1 MGRDS
6 LVIMITI
13 THHHNKAGSTWPAG
27 GWVVGVAPTRFS
39 NVNFRGCN
47 GQFHLRSTLGSNSSA
62 TSSSLL
68 IQSRKHLTNQPMGGG
83 FTPMHRWW
91 PHSTK
96 AVADK
101 DKGQS
106 ISGPRCNG
114 DGPVTVQIWFV
125 RQVQVVIENIFRSC
139 GQLEKRDVWAIGFY
153 ECRDTGGRPFPPDET
168 HSITLSAHP
177 QRWLTLTM
185 IASEITLRTSKKNWP
200 HLGTG
205 PKRLE
210 ASWWS
215 AYIMKRV

>member
-1 MGRDS
+1 
-6 LVIMITI
+6 MII
-13 THHHNKAGSTWPAG
+13 STTKQEALD
-27 GWVVGVAPTRFS
+27 
-39 NVNFRGCN
+39 
-47 GQFHLRSTLGSNSSA
+47 Q
-62 TSSSLL
+62 
-68 IQSRKHLTNQPMGGG
+68 QPMGGG

-91 PHSTK
+91 PHRTT
-96 AVADK
+96 DK

-153 ECRDTGGRPFPPDET
+153 ECRDTGGRPFPPDEP

-215 AYIMKRV
+215 AYNMKRV

>member
-1 MGRDS
+1 
-6 LVIMITI
+6 MISSI
-13 THHHNKAGSTWPAG
+13 LSSFNWSSNQHLYKQKAINGEGQPGHHDHHH
-27 GWVVGVAPTRFS
+27 
-39 NVNFRGCN
+39 
-47 GQFHLRSTLGSNSSA
+47 SSA
-62 TSSSLL
+62 Q
-68 IQSRKHLTNQPMGGG
+68 QSRKHLTSSRWVVASRQCIAGG
-83 FTPMHRWW
+83 R
-91 PHSTK
+91 TK

-153 ECRDTGGRPFPPDET
+153 ECRDTGGRPFLPDEP

>member
-1 MGRDS
+1 MICGMLHIDQQLS
-6 LVIMITI
+6 LFHSSPIN
-13 THHHNKAGSTWPAG
+13 HQTWHDLFYSIINQLIIQSASLQ
-27 GWVVGVAPTRFS
+27 AKS
-39 NVNFRGCN
+39 NQCWG
-47 GQFHLRSTLGSNSSA
+47 TAWSSW
-62 TSSSLL
+62 SSSL
-68 IQSRKHLTNQPMGGG
+68 ISTTSRKHLTNRWVVASRQCIAGG
-83 FTPMHRWW
+83 R
-91 PHSTK
+91 TK

-153 ECRDTGGRPFPPDET
+153 DTGGWTPFPPDKT

-200 HLGTG
+200 HLGRG